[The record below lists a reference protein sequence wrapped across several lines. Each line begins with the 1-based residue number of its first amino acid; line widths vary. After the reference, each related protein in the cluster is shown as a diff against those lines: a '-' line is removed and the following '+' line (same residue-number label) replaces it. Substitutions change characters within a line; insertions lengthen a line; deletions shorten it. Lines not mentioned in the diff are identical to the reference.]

1 MKIKI
6 STQIL
11 PEKKDE
17 NYTYFYIGNA
27 HILED
32 ESCEEIILDDCLDF
46 VQNRDEQLGIL
57 LKKLSP
63 GGKLSMYGLDLFELA
78 RSIHNG
84 QSSVASANSM
94 MYNKKQSLDTL
105 FRLITSFRNARLNI
119 VEKSLDGM
127 VYKIEVVK

>member
-11 PEKKDE
+11 PENKNID
-17 NYTYFYIGNA
+17 YTSMYIGNV

-32 ESCEEIILDDCLDF
+32 ESCEEIILDDCLDYIPD
-46 VQNRDEQLGIL
+46 RDEQLNIC

-78 RSIHNG
+78 RTIHVG
-84 QSSVASANSM
+84 QTSVAAANSM
-94 MYNKKQSLDTL
+94 LYNKKQSLDTL
-105 FRLITSFRNARLNI
+105 FRIITSFRNARLNI
-119 VEKSLDGM
+119 ITKRLDGL